1 MTKKVAVVAANGRAG
16 SLIVEEA
23 VRRGFDVTAIV
34 RSENRTAA
42 QNSVIKDALELT
54 TEDLEGF
61 DAVVDAV
68 GGWTPETIP
77 AITDAGIHLA
87 DVLVG
92 TDVRLLV
99 VGGAGSLFVNPE
111 HTVTVDMGPDF
122 PDDWKPLSAAAGK
135 VLAHLRETDGLKW
148 TFVSPAADFQA
159 DGERTGEYILAGEE
173 FTLNS
178 RGESTLS
185 YADYAIAMVDEIE
198 RLRGERDVAL
208 KAQAELNDALLAQ
221 RDLMAEVAALKDR
234 LAASEQRAAVAEA
247 KVEVMT
253 QMKGE

>member
-1 MTKKVAVVAANGRAG
+1 MTKKIAVVAANGRAG

-34 RSENRTAA
+34 RGENRTAA

-77 AITDAGIHLA
+77 GITDAGIHLA
-87 DVLVG
+87 NVLVG
-92 TDVRLLV
+92 TDVRLLI

-148 TFVSPAADFQA
+148 TFISLAADFQA

-198 RLRGERDVAL
+198 SGNHV
-208 KAQAELNDALLAQ
+208 AQ
-221 RDLMAEVAALKDR
+221 RISVVSK
-234 LAASEQRAAVAEA
+234 
-247 KVEVMT
+247 
-253 QMKGE
+253 

>member
-1 MTKKVAVVAANGRAG
+1 MAKKIAVVAANGKAG
-16 SLIVEEA
+16 GLIVEEA
-23 VRRGFDVTAIV
+23 MRRGFDVTAIV
-34 RSENRTAA
+34 RGENKSAA
-42 QNSVIKDALELT
+42 QNYVIKDALELT
-54 TEDLEGF
+54 TEDLAGF

-87 DVLVG
+87 DVLSG

-122 PDDWKPLSAAAGK
+122 PDDWKPLSSAAGK
-135 VLAHLRETDGLKW
+135 VLAHLRETNGLKW

-159 DGERTGEYILAGEE
+159 DGGRTGEYTLAGEE
-173 FTLNS
+173 FTLNE

-198 RLRGERDVAL
+198 AG
-208 KAQAELNDALLAQ
+208 NHIAQ
-221 RDLMAEVAALKDR
+221 RISVVSK
-234 LAASEQRAAVAEA
+234 
-247 KVEVMT
+247 
-253 QMKGE
+253 

>member
-1 MTKKVAVVAANGRAG
+1 MTKKIAVVAANGRAG

-34 RSENRTAA
+34 RGENRTTA

-77 AITDAGIHLA
+77 GITDAGIHLA

-92 TDVRLLV
+92 TDVRLLI

-148 TFVSPAADFQA
+148 TFISPAADFQA
-159 DGERTGEYILAGEE
+159 DGPRTGKYILGGEE
-173 FTLNS
+173 LTLNS
-178 RGESTLS
+178 KGESVIS
-185 YADYAIAMVDEIE
+185 YADYAIAMIDE
-198 RLRGERDVAL
+198 
-208 KAQAELNDALLAQ
+208 
-221 RDLMAEVAALKDR
+221 
-234 LAASEQRAAVAEA
+234 AVSGGNIQ
-247 KVEVMT
+247 KRISVVV
-253 QMKGE
+253 Q

>member
-1 MTKKVAVVAANGRAG
+1 MTKKIAVVAANGRAG

-34 RSENRTAA
+34 RGENRTAA

-77 AITDAGIHLA
+77 GITDAGIHLA

-92 TDVRLLV
+92 TDVRLLI

-111 HTVTVDMGPDF
+111 HTVTVDMGLDF

-148 TFVSPAADFQA
+148 TFISPAADFQPTA
-159 DGERTGEYILAGEE
+159 SAPVSISWRARS
-173 FTLNS
+173 S
-178 RGESTLS
+178 RST
-185 YADYAIAMVDEIE
+185 A
-198 RLRGERDVAL
+198 
-208 KAQAELNDALLAQ
+208 
-221 RDLMAEVAALKDR
+221 
-234 LAASEQRAAVAEA
+234 AASQHSRTLTMRLPWSMRSSPVTTSPSASRL
-247 KVEVMT
+247 
-253 QMKGE
+253 

>member
-1 MTKKVAVVAANGRAG
+1 MTKKIAVVAANGRAG

-34 RSENRTAA
+34 RGENRTAA

-122 PDDWKPLSAAAGK
+122 PDDWKPLSSAHGKALARLRAA
-135 VLAHLRETDGLKW
+135 DDLKW
-148 TFVSPAADFQA
+148 TYISPAADFRP
-159 DGERTGEYILAGEE
+159 DGERTGDYTLASEE
-173 FTLNS
+173 LTLNS
-178 RGESTLS
+178 RGESTVS
-185 YADYAIAMVDEIE
+185 YADYSIAMVDEIE
-198 RLRGERDVAL
+198 SGDHV
-208 KAQAELNDALLAQ
+208 AQ
-221 RDLMAEVAALKDR
+221 RISVVSK
-234 LAASEQRAAVAEA
+234 
-247 KVEVMT
+247 
-253 QMKGE
+253 

>member
-1 MTKKVAVVAANGRAG
+1 MTKKIAVVAANGRAG

-34 RSENRTAA
+34 RGENRTAA

-77 AITDAGIHLA
+77 GITDAGIHLA
-87 DVLVG
+87 NVLVG
-92 TDVRLLV
+92 TDVRLLI

-122 PDDWKPLSAAAGK
+122 PMTGSRCPPRPAKSLLTFAKRTASNGPSFPLLLTSGRRR
-135 VLAHLRETDGLKW
+135 AHR
-148 TFVSPAADFQA
+148 
-159 DGERTGEYILAGEE
+159 
-173 FTLNS
+173 
-178 RGESTLS
+178 
-185 YADYAIAMVDEIE
+185 
-198 RLRGERDVAL
+198 
-208 KAQAELNDALLAQ
+208 
-221 RDLMAEVAALKDR
+221 
-234 LAASEQRAAVAEA
+234 
-247 KVEVMT
+247 
-253 QMKGE
+253 